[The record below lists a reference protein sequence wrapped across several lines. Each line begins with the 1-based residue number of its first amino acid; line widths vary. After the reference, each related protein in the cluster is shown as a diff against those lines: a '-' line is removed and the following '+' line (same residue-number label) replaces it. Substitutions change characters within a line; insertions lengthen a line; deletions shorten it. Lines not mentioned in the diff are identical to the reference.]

1 MAEMSFSLYQERE
14 EVSWSLTHCVVMQ
27 RISIA
32 VNTEGENA
40 GAAGEREMEFP
51 LI

>member
-1 MAEMSFSLYQERE
+1 MAEINVSLDQERE
-14 EVSWSLTHCVVMQ
+14 EVSWSLTHCVMMQ
-27 RISIA
+27 RISVA
-32 VNTEGENA
+32 VNTLGENA